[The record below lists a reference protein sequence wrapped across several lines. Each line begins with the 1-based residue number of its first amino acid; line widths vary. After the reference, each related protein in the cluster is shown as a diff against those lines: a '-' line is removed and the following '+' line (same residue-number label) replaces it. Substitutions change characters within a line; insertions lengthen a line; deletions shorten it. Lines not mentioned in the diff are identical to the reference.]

1 YTVTAT
7 RTGGAVNVATVA
19 APPEAPDFTT
29 ENNRATDFVQSAIHY
44 LVTGAGA
51 GGGPHVEVFDGM
63 TGALVRSFFAY
74 DTAFRGGVTVAAAD
88 VNGDG
93 TDDII
98 TGAGPGG
105 GPHVKVFDGASGA
118 LLASFFAYDAAFR
131 GGVFVAGGDVDGDG
145 RADIITGAG
154 KGGGP
159 HVK

>member
-1 YTVTAT
+1 M
-7 RTGGAVNVATVA
+7 TGVRLTTDRGAEKVLGA
-19 APPEAPDFTT
+19 
-29 ENNRATDFVQSAIHY
+29 RGWRSA
-44 LVTGAGA
+44 LAVVVVCVMQFLT
-51 GGGPHVEVFDGM
+51 VFDGM

-118 LLASFFAYDAAFR
+118 LPQASTFGSA
-131 GGVFVAGGDVDGDG
+131 
-145 RADIITGAG
+145 
-154 KGGGP
+154 
-159 HVK
+159 